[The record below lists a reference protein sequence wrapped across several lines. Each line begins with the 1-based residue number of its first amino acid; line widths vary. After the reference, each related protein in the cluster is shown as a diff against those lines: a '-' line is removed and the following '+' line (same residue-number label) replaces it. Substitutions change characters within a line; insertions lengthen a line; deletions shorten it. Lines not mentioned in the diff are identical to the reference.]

1 MGHQTV
7 GAHEHQLG
15 SCPAYLWIIL
25 LQRSSQA
32 CSSVGMKL
40 VTVLANQD
48 YFSCLGRK
56 FAHAQLSGGS
66 LNEEIRGPLAHLRS
80 IRTLRRIFEGPIRFN
95 RSHIYL
101 LLLLI
106 VNWETIPPNE
116 QR

>member
-1 MGHQTV
+1 MGRQTV

-15 SCPAYLWIIL
+15 SCPANFWVIL

-48 YFSCLGRK
+48 YFFYSGRK
-56 FAHAQLSGGS
+56 FAHAQRSGGS

-80 IRTLRRIFEGPIRFN
+80 IRALRRIFEEAVRFN

-101 LLLLI
+101 LLLPDREPGS
-106 VNWETIPPNE
+106 NTTE
-116 QR
+116 